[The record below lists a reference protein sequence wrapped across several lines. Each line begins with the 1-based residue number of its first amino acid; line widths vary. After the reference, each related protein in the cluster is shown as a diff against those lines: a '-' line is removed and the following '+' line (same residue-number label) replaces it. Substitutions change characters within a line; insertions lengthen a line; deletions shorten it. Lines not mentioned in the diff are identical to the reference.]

1 VACQAPCIDIDSERA
16 YWSTLKGKRGLN
28 WAWGSYPGLVL
39 VFFLI
44 IKLESRGGL
53 DYLRS
58 GMWAYDN
65 EVTEYDWSPLV
76 TGPWIPAVP
85 RLVAIPVLLVLA
97 AWISVALQRWVQQL
111 QQRQLTPDFGERAQ
125 EMAINRT
132 RLLASFLA
140 VNCFF
145 WFADPTIGLLGP
157 TGGQVIRSLVL
168 IVSGMGLHRGW
179 TRDRATYVR
188 ESTSASLRRQLK
200 QLIPDLSRYLDGRAI
215 GELSASEVFTLAKVL
230 PAQISA
236 AKRTIYK
243 GVMAD
248 LFGSGRLE
256 HATAIVQLE
265 ELRQSL
271 KLDDDDH
278 WASIQELAIQDP
290 RILEL
295 TGQQREIR
303 SLRQEAAREA
313 MLELLRLTR
322 TDDLQALL
330 ADPHF
335 NGNFGRIRRDF
346 LLDEASWQELVDSFG
361 PCSDRSPLVGI
372 QGPSAGTG
380 PRPAIAN
387 GEQAA

>member
-1 VACQAPCIDIDSERA
+1 
-16 YWSTLKGKRGLN
+16 
-28 WAWGSYPGLVL
+28 
-39 VFFLI
+39 
-44 IKLESRGGL
+44 
-53 DYLRS
+53 LR
-58 GMWAYDN
+58 
-65 EVTEYDWSPLV
+65 E
-76 TGPWIPAVP
+76 
-85 RLVAIPVLLVLA
+85 LLFQDV
-97 AWISVALQRWVQQL
+97 
-111 QQRQLTPDFGERAQ
+111 G
-125 EMAINRT
+125 
-132 RLLASFLA
+132 
-140 VNCFF
+140 
-145 WFADPTIGLLGP
+145 
-157 TGGQVIRSLVL
+157 
-168 IVSGMGLHRGW
+168 
-179 TRDRATYVR
+179 R
-188 ESTSASLRRQLK
+188 E
-200 QLIPDLSRYLDGRAI
+200 I

-256 HATAIVQLE
+256 HATAMVQLE

-271 KLDDDDH
+271 KLGDDDH

-322 TDDLQALL
+322 TDDLQELL

-335 NGNFGRIRRDF
+335 HGNFGRIRRDF

-361 PCSDRSPLVGI
+361 PCSDRSPLGGI
-372 QGPSAGTG
+372 RGPSAGTG
-380 PRPAIAN
+380 PRPAIAT